1 MFNAMSDRDLLDI
14 GVTRFD
20 LQRTEWGG
28 STRDAHARQRS
39 YEWND

>member
-20 LQRTEWGG
+20 LQQTEWGG
-28 STRDAHARQRS
+28 ATRDAHARQRS